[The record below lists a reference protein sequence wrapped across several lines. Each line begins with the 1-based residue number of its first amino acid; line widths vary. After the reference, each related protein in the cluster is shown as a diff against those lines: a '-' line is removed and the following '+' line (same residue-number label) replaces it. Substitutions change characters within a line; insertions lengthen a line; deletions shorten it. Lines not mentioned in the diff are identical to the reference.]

1 MKNLK
6 FGKTAI
12 LFLTLTNLVFS
23 GCSFF
28 NSFSDDND
36 KSIQITSLM
45 LAKPA
50 VSISVGEMS
59 YISIT
64 VKPTE
69 EQKNIKLNWSYDKE
83 IVSCDAS
90 SPWGVTIKGLKE
102 GQTNLKCSYGGYEA
116 TCIITVKG
124 FADNYEETVE
134 PYIYSSTSI
143 LQTAPGITEKVYVSL
158 YGGSAADIDGYTWT
172 CDNTSVCSIE
182 PTGQYCMITARDTGY
197 ARIKITHQKAAY
209 PYYIGV
215 YVFGDATKVSY
226 ITTSTNILT
235 MNLADDEQ
243 TISVSLVNGM
253 ENSSDSNFSWEVVN
267 DNGDCPIHYETNGN
281 KAVITPLKAGSC
293 TLRVTHPDAAYP
305 LEILCRVISVVKNV
319 YIEPDKTVVTL
330 SGDTEETVKSA
341 LKNIDIGE
349 YDVDAYTYMLD
360 DYNVAEIVGYVGSEV
375 MLKGKANGSCK
386 LLIGHEKA
394 AYTREILLIVN
405 GQLTDAVDSSCYIT
419 TSQNY
424 IRTKVGAEGTP
435 ISILLKGGDDGDE
448 SEFSWH
454 IRSTAADGTSRDVV
468 SMDTAHGTVSHAR
481 SAAQTYAYG
490 EAFIEP
496 KYEGT
501 AVITISHPKVH
512 YPTEILVKVL
522 DKDAILDSPLYFT
535 GNGLLKILN
544 GESIQYTV
552 QLKGD
557 NKTSGD
563 DNGIKWSCDNPQV
576 KISSSANVAEIK
588 APSLG
593 TGNTISN
600 ITISHSKA
608 DADKKVLVLTADT
621 QEELDNM
628 KALYSDKLYYNFEVG
643 GTAYLMTNYVG
654 FDRTETTTDADGNK
668 AEKFIPFD
676 FSAATWRTSDSTICS
691 IEKMAENP
699 LTACVTGLK
708 AGTATVT
715 VRVNDSE
722 GKAYTCEYTITVYP
736 KGAIQ
741 TDPEVYFTT
750 SQNVV
755 NLPGAGKESVVRI
768 SAINLSSSKYSK
780 ISWTVSDEKVA
791 TVIGNGTSATIKA
804 VSEGE
809 AVISVSHED
818 SQNMLKIYVRVGSEY
833 VIPAAEPVVYISAQ
847 DVITMLKNDSAQKL
861 TAVLVNYDGADS
873 AGFSFEIDNEEV
885 ATISSQST
893 NGIAYIKPVSSGQA
907 EVTIT
912 HTKTDIAKKVL
923 VVVGNS
929 EEELSGFTYL
939 TTSSNVVAV
948 GEGNTKTVS
957 VSVKN
962 SDEVVI
968 DGYTWTSS
976 NRNVVDVTA
985 SGATAVFTGNSVGTA
1000 IITVKNKKCAYA
1012 LEIIAQCV
1020 DPIAAAASPYI
1031 QLTSSV
1037 ITVEVSSSYT
1047 SVTADLVG
1055 GSEKDFSDFVWTSS
1069 DSSVCVCYG
1078 QNQVGK
1084 IRALKA
1090 GTTYITVSHKKAA
1103 YSAQLLVV
1111 CDEVK
1116 NKECYISVPSSIISM
1131 KPTDSSQMITASL
1144 INGSDTDK
1152 YNFTWS
1158 LDVYDVVDFV
1168 YSANVCTIT
1177 PKQQGQVTITVHH
1190 PKSAYDQQIVVTVQ
1204 EYTSFAFPKE
1214 HTSITQGNVSF
1225 ETMQVPT
1232 TKVATY
1238 VEYSVDNPAICSI
1251 TGTKAT
1257 VQITAVAAGTT
1268 TVRAKLVASSTGV
1281 TQASAE
1287 MMVYVKEADINACYI
1302 TATNTI
1308 YTVTKGKSQTL
1319 SASISGTG
1327 ITTSDQYNLKWTT
1340 SDTDVVQIAGI
1351 KSDGTV
1357 TGQSIYV
1364 TALKAG
1370 EALITCSHEKA
1381 ASDLQFYVVV
1391 PGSAEKV
1398 VTLNKS
1404 YMTLTKGSSG
1414 STLKATI
1421 ENAESNSDYN
1431 NLIWTCEG
1439 ANGAEIAR
1447 VMGSGQSVTIYP
1459 LAVGEATVMAQ
1470 LPDSASFAKC
1480 TVRVE
1485 AGKSFAFEV
1494 NSKRVEPKHSKTVKY
1509 KVSPPSAVLSWSMI
1523 QQDDYFTYSDLG
1535 CDNDGNG
1542 QVEIIGLQKEGNG
1555 TLICVTDSGAK
1566 GQLTVTVNW
1575 DYEFTVDT
1583 RQFSGSPDK
1592 SYQLK
1597 YSVKPA
1603 DAKVEVSGNGLCE
1616 FSHTTDGLG
1625 NGKIEIMPH
1634 TEGTDSIIV
1643 RARNPN
1649 DNNKEIGSYTVAGS
1663 FYYDS
1668 LTVRYKKQGDV
1679 SYADNTKSAWW
1690 SRFENDVI
1698 TLGDGEKMT
1707 FAFEVAETKTKGL
1720 SITAS
1725 LQSKRDTNILLA
1737 PGATGGQFVL
1747 SHKADT
1753 QVPAYRINKGYRP
1766 TYKGSTSYPDGT
1778 PIKLTDFSSYTWSD
1792 CDYFWDWGE
1801 NYDRI
1806 IKYFVRN
1813 DKVSSNLYA
1822 ISTGWHEGGT
1832 HKRTL
1837 SDKDEKNGDW
1847 GVVRDTSLDG
1857 TCYSVSEFQKYLW
1870 YYVPQFQYDSGDTD
1884 EIHLVHDYGE
1894 IDTDHIDATYCAVT
1908 TDTAVVS
1915 SSQADVLVVTFEH
1928 NGKQQKKYYPI
1939 YVEVRNS
1946 SCTQK

>member
-12 LFLTLTNLVFS
+12 LFLVLTGLAFS
-23 GCSFF
+23 GCNFF

-36 KSIQITSLM
+36 NGIQITSLM

-50 VSISVGEMS
+50 ASISVGEMS

-267 DNGDCPIHYETNGN
+267 DNGDCPIRYETNGN

-319 YIEPDKTVVTL
+319 YIEPDKTVVTI
-330 SGDTEETVKSA
+330 SGNTEATVKST
-341 LKNIDIGE
+341 LKNIDTGE

-405 GQLTDAVDSSCYIT
+405 GQLSDAVDSSCYIT

-424 IRTKVGAEGTP
+424 IRTKVGAEGTT
-435 ISILLKGGDDGDE
+435 ISISLKGGDDGDE

-454 IRSTAADGTSRDVV
+454 IRSTTADGTSRDVV

-481 SAAQTYAYG
+481 SAAQTYAFG
-490 EAFIEP
+490 EAFVEP

-676 FSAATWRTSDSTICS
+676 FSAATWKTSDSTICS
-691 IEKMAENP
+691 IEKMAENS

-818 SQNMLKIYVRVGSEY
+818 SQNTLKIYVRVGSEY

-847 DVITMLKNDSAQKL
+847 DVITMLKDDSAQKL

-1257 VQITAVAAGTT
+1257 AQITAVAAGTT

-1566 GQLTVTVNW
+1566 GQLTITVNW
-1575 DYEFTVDT
+1575 DYEFTVDM
-1583 RQFSGSPDK
+1583 RRLSGSPDK
-1592 SYQLK
+1592 TYQLK
-1597 YSVKPA
+1597 YSVKPI
-1603 DAKVEVSGNGLCE
+1603 DAVVEVSGNGLCE
-1616 FSHTTDGLG
+1616 FSQRADGSG
-1625 NGKIEIMPH
+1625 NGTIEVKPH

-1643 RARNPN
+1643 RAKNPN
-1649 DNNKEIGSYTVAGS
+1649 DGNKEVGKHTVESS

-1690 SRFENDVI
+1690 SSFENDVI
-1698 TLGDGEKMT
+1698 TMGDGEKMT
-1707 FAFEVAETKTKGL
+1707 FAFEVAETKTKDL

-1725 LQSKRDTNILLA
+1725 LQSKRDANILLA
-1737 PGATGGQFVL
+1737 KGATDGQFIL
-1747 SHKADT
+1747 SHKTDT

-1792 CDYFWDWGE
+1792 CDWKILHD
-1801 NYDRI
+1801 YDRI

-1832 HKRTL
+1832 HTRTL
-1837 SDKDEKNGDW
+1837 SNKDEKNGDW

-1857 TCYSVSEFQKYLW
+1857 ICYSVAEFQKYLW
-1870 YYVPQFQYDSGDTD
+1870 YYVPQFQYDSGDYD
-1884 EIHLVHDYGE
+1884 EIHLVHQYGE
-1894 IDTDHIDATYCAVT
+1894 IDTDHIDATYQSVT

-1915 SSQADVLVVTFEH
+1915 SSQADVLVVTIEH

-1946 SCTQK
+1946 RCTQK